1 MMRSQWL
8 RIVLMLGVVT
18 LGLALSIVITPRSQ
32 ILFSIQVLAVLI
44 AAWHGGLLVG
54 LSATALSAIASV
66 AISRVY
72 IQDRP
77 IARVNVAALI
87 IFAIV
92 GAVVS
97 AFMERRRRQQIQLED
112 LQAQHARLAE
122 VMHSIGIGHWYSDL
136 PAQQMFW
143 DAQCKAHYGLPPDAE
158 VTLDLF
164 LERVHPDDRER
175 VQSENERAVF
185 SHTSCDVDYRVVH
198 PDGQVRW
205 LKALGR
211 GFYDQYGHPTRFD
224 GITVDI

>member
-18 LGLALSIVITPRSQ
+18 LGLALSIAVTPNSQ
-32 ILFSIQVLAVLI
+32 IMFSIQVLAVLI
-44 AAWHGGLLVG
+44 AAWHGGLLMG

-97 AFMERRRRQQIQLED
+97 AFMDRRRRQQIQLED

-122 VMHSIGIGHWYSDL
+122 VMHSIGIGHW
-136 PAQQMFW
+136 
-143 DAQCKAHYGLPPDAE
+143 
-158 VTLDLF
+158 
-164 LERVHPDDRER
+164 
-175 VQSENERAVF
+175 
-185 SHTSCDVDYRVVH
+185 
-198 PDGQVRW
+198 
-205 LKALGR
+205 
-211 GFYDQYGHPTRFD
+211 
-224 GITVDI
+224 